1 MRAIRE
7 ILHQHYEFERSLR
20 EVSRSVRV
28 SFGTVR
34 NVVRRAEKHGLSW
47 PLPAELDDEELER
60 LLFRQPQPA
69 KEHPLPDMAK
79 LDRELRGHKGVTLL
93 VAARDI

>member
-7 ILHQHYEFERSLR
+7 ILRQHYEFERSLR

-60 LLFRQPQPA
+60 LLRCPLA
-69 KEHPLPDMAK
+69 DHPELDCALPCF
-79 LDRELRGHKGVTLL
+79 
-93 VAARDI
+93 